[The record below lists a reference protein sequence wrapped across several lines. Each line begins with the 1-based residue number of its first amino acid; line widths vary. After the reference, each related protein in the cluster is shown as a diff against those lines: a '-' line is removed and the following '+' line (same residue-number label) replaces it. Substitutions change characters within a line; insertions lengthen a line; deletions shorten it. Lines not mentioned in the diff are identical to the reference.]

1 MLLRAA
7 GEAGAFSEVVRAVG
21 EGGGGGNLG
30 RGRGPPQRG
39 RLGGPIGKDP
49 DFRIADDP
57 PGTRKTDY
65 TGPQQPHWRR
75 TKAVCAIDQS
85 RGAHATTLRV
95 KRDGATGG

>member
-1 MLLRAA
+1 MRADEA
-7 GEAGAFSEVVRAVG
+7 EAGSVA
-21 EGGGGGNLG
+21 GGVAK
-30 RGRGPPQRG
+30 GPTWG
-39 RLGGPIGKDP
+39 AIGKDP